1 VDYAMV
7 IASRSLSDETGKTDQ
22 TGKTGQTNEQTQYIL
37 DKKVEYSNANS
48 ENC

>member
-1 VDYAMV
+1 MV
-7 IASRSLSDETGKTDQ
+7 IASRSLSDETGKIDQ
-22 TGKTGQTNEQTQYIL
+22 TGKTGQTVEQTQYIL